1 MTILY
6 GIDLLGT
13 MVFAISGAMAA
24 NRSGLDVFGATF
36 TGFVTAIGGGSLR
49 DVFLNLRPI
58 WVDDSNYL
66 VAILI
71 GVVVS
76 ILANRQLYR
85 LAKTLTLF
93 DALGI
98 GFFCVVGVQK
108 SLNYESS
115 QTAAVILGVFSA
127 VMGGVIRD
135 TLMNETP
142 LIFRKEIYA
151 TACLLGAVIYVLLEG
166 WGVDTA
172 INAFAS
178 TLTVSVIRLLS
189 VKYKLSLPGIGG

>member
-13 MVFAISGAMAA
+13 MVFSISGAMAA
-24 NRSGLDVFGATF
+24 NRSGIDIFGATF

-49 DVFLNLRPI
+49 DVFLNLRPV

-71 GVVVS
+71 GVIAS
-76 ILANRQLYR
+76 IIANRQLYR
-85 LAKTLTLF
+85 LARTLTFF

-115 QTAAVILGVFSA
+115 QTAAIILGVFSA

-151 TACLLGAVIYVLLEG
+151 TACLTGAITYITL
-166 WGVDTA
+166 WSWNVDTTV
-172 INAFAS
+172 NAFVS
-178 TLTVSVIRLLS
+178 TLTISAIRLVA